1 MPAWDSLG
9 GWWNVGSAGNTLTQE
24 GWDGDA
30 WAHTLVDATTLPAAM
45 CTTDGRIITA
55 NDASA
60 PLHTGTTLISA
71 VRALAIDARL
81 SGAIQFARV
90 HTTARA
96 ADDTARRYDVS
107 VLPVTPSAMLVLGR
121 DTTLEANLVNALA
134 ASRQL
139 FRDLALCS
147 NDFAFETDAYAHF
160 TYTSPGNFLGYTAQ
174 ELHGSRPRKFFPN
187 AEVSALFSV
196 KQSLKSREVWAEDRE
211 GNPACIVVTAVPM
224 HDSVGAWCGARGV
237 ARDLTA
243 LRLHERREAE
253 ARARED
259 LLGAVVTAMRSQA
272 EPRRMMR
279 AAADAVCAATASD
292 CVVIST
298 NGAGL
303 DTVIGTREGMK
314 HVVQRATTWRG
325 KDNGLVTLMRSENG
339 TAFQDA
345 ECNLLDAIAPH
356 LGIAITFAELLK
368 SNA

>member
-1 MPAWDSLG
+1 M
-9 GWWNVGSAGNTLTQE
+9 GSAGNTLTQE

-30 WAHTLVDATTLPAAM
+30 WAHALVEATTLPAAM

-55 NDASA
+55 NGAAA
-60 PLHTGTTLISA
+60 PLHTGTTLVAA

-90 HTTARA
+90 HTPARA
-96 ADDTARRYDVS
+96 TDDSTRRFDVS
-107 VLPVTPSAMLVLGR
+107 VLPVSSSAMLVLGR

-147 NDFAFETDAYAHF
+147 NDFAFETDAHAHF
-160 TYTSPGNFLGYTAQ
+160 TYTSPGEFLGYSAQ

-187 AEVSALFSV
+187 AEVSSLFSV
-196 KQSLKSREVWAEDRE
+196 RQSLKSREVWTEDRN

-224 HDSVGAWCGARGV
+224 NDSVGAWCGARGV

-253 ARARED
+253 ARSRED
-259 LLGAVVTAMRSQA
+259 LLGAVVSAMRSQA

-303 DTVIGTREGMK
+303 DTVIGSRDGMT
-314 HVVQRATTWRG
+314 HVMERATTWRG
-325 KDNGLVTLMRSENG
+325 KDNGRITLMRTEG
-339 TAFQDA
+339 AGAFQDA
-345 ECNLLDAIAPH
+345 ECKLLDAIAPH

-368 SNA
+368 TNAQ